1 MYLMERS
8 RENKKS
14 PIHEEKPPRRHHI
27 IVPIIFTTSTYT
39 MVSVKRGA
47 PIEVMELNNSIE
59 L

>member
-1 MYLMERS
+1 MERS

-27 IVPIIFTTSTYT
+27 IVLIIFTTSTYT

-47 PIEVMELNNSIE
+47 PIEVVEVNNPTEL
-59 L
+59 